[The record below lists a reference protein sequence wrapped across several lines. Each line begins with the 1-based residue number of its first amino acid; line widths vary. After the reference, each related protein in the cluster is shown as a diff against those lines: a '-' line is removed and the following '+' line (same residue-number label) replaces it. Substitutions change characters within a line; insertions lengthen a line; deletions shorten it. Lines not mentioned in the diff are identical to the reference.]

1 MNDDYPQYQP
11 SIEKD
16 FLKKKEQAAHIRDM
30 TLNNERINELNKEKE
45 LKQKRLEEAENIK
58 EKEQILKEKEELEER
73 IRKTQD
79 KSDEL
84 NLSVKNYKNYAHEKY
99 MNVVMSSKLDNSDI
113 YLIFG
118 NDIKTYI
125 STQNQ
130 EKNYIKLIFKFKLFV
145 NKIVITGRYGDHAI
159 KSRLVPM
166 KLELTDKVTNTFKT
180 KTFPNIYNSYVW
192 EDINIFSDELIIS
205 NSKNYLEIS
214 NIKIYAKRDESLL
227 KKYERDHE
235 AIMKKKK
242 QEEEERKQKEKSSQ
256 QIEKEKIL
264 AEREKK
270 KKMREDKIK
279 KIEEIKQK
287 EKQEE
292 AKREAEKRAKEAEER
307 KKKLDRK
314 HRRPLTWLEMIEYQ
328 KLAKEY
334 DIMIAKDKEAMRP
347 KAEKADKLM
356 AIILKHQAEDEETT
370 REAKQYGLPP
380 PPLRYS
386 QKQIDTVKEYMS
398 HAYPKLDFYEKAMCM
413 KMIDSINANNTAST
427 KAGADANILP
437 YKVIDAKKYKALA
450 DEELRKFN
458 WECKGFTGMIFP

>member
-1 MNDDYPQYQP
+1 
-11 SIEKD
+11 
-16 FLKKKEQAAHIRDM
+16 
-30 TLNNERINELNKEKE
+30 
-45 LKQKRLEEAENIK
+45 
-58 EKEQILKEKEELEER
+58 
-73 IRKTQD
+73 
-79 KSDEL
+79 
-84 NLSVKNYKNYAHEKY
+84 
-99 MNVVMSSKLDNSDI
+99 
-113 YLIFG
+113 
-118 NDIKTYI
+118 
-125 STQNQ
+125 
-130 EKNYIKLIFKFKLFV
+130 
-145 NKIVITGRYGDHAI
+145 
-159 KSRLVPM
+159 
-166 KLELTDKVTNTFKT
+166 
-180 KTFPNIYNSYVW
+180 VW

-356 AIILKHQAEDEETT
+356 AIILKHQAEDEETA

-380 PPLRYS
+380 PPVRYS